1 MKKTDKICFWLCVL
15 LLLPCFRVS
24 AATESVADASIAYGC
39 NTVDGATPLLGA
51 DTPIENLTSA
61 IMYEVNT
68 QTLLCTWNA
77 DEQMYPA
84 SLVKIMTALI
94 AIEEGVMTDAV
105 AVTEQVLSTLPE
117 NAVSADLVAD
127 EVIGVQELLYCMLVG
142 SANDAAAV
150 LADHIGGSQ
159 EAFVTKMNQRA
170 AELGCTNTIFTDA
183 HGLDSE
189 QYTTAR
195 DMARILAEAAK
206 NQQFMEI
213 FGTVDYVVPAT
224 NKSAERAL
232 STGNYLLSN
241 ADDRNYYD
249 ERVTGSRTG
258 VMDSGERCI
267 ASVAEENGM
276 QLVTVLLGAKS
287 TYNDDGYTINVF
299 GGYLETSALLDRGF
313 DGFETVQLFYPNQA
327 LLQNSVENGN
337 ADVTVGPQIAA
348 STVIPSGFTQDDL
361 TYKYS
366 DVQNAYQAPIEKGE
380 KQSVVQVW
388 YGNICLAQV
397 DLFAMNRVATK
408 PLSPIVVD
416 SGDGTKFFQ
425 TLIAVIGIIVG
436 VLLCVMI
443 LLWIVRR
450 LRFTAAKKRSRRHSK
465 NRRRSR

>member
-1 MKKTDKICFWLCVL
+1 MKKTDIICLLLCVL
-15 LLLPCFRVS
+15 LALPCCRVS
-24 AATESVADASIAYGC
+24 AEAEINTDASIQYGC
-39 NTVDGATPLLGA
+39 NTLDAAVPLLGA
-51 DTPIENLTSA
+51 DTQIERVTSA

-68 QTLLCTWNA
+68 QTLMSTWNA

-105 AVTEQVLSTLPE
+105 AVTEQVLSTVPE
-117 NAVSADLVAD
+117 NAVSVELVAD
-127 EVIGVQELLYCMLVG
+127 EVINVQDLLYCMLVG

-170 AELGCTNTIFTDA
+170 AELGCTNTIFTDT

-189 QYTTAR
+189 QYSSAR

-213 FGTVDYVVPAT
+213 FGTVEYVVPAT
-224 NKSAERAL
+224 NKSDEREL

-258 VMDSGERCI
+258 IMDSGDRCI

-287 TYNDDGYTINVF
+287 IYNDDGYTIRVF
-299 GGYLETSALLDRGF
+299 GGYLETSALLDSGF
-313 DGFETVQLFYPNQA
+313 DGYETAQLFYPGQA
-327 LLQNSVENGN
+327 LLQNKVENGDT
-337 ADVTVGPQIAA
+337 DVVVGPQVAA

-361 TYKYS
+361 TYQYS
-366 DVQNAYQAPIEKGE
+366 DVQNAYQVPIEKGE

-388 YGNICLAQV
+388 NGSICLAQA
-397 DLFAMNRVATK
+397 DLVAMNRVAVK
-408 PLSPIVVD
+408 PLIPIVA
-416 SGDGTKFFQ
+416 DGRDNSNAVR
-425 TLIAVIGIIVG
+425 IALSVIGIIVG

-443 LLWIVRR
+443 LLRIVSRMH
-450 LRFTAAKKRSRRHSK
+450 LAAAKKRSRRHSK